1 MLFFPEKKK
10 KSHLNFL
17 LLQMSQCV
25 CMCSVVQSCPTLCG
39 PMDCSLSG
47 SFVHGIFQARILE
60 WIAISSSKKS
70 SGARDETLVSCISC
84 IDRQILYHWAT
95 WEALCKCYRNQLIFL
110 FFFLHIYTFQKLF
123 FSIMVYHRTFNIVL
137 CVIH

>member
-1 MLFFPEKKK
+1 
-10 KSHLNFL
+10 
-17 LLQMSQCV
+17 MSRCV

-60 WIAISSSKKS
+60 WIAISSSRKS
-70 SGARDETLVSCISC
+70 SQLRDETLVSCISC

-95 WEALCKCYRNQLIFL
+95 WEALCKCYIKQLILL
-110 FFFLHIYTFQKLF
+110 FFFFFTHIYISKIILF
-123 FSIMVYHRTFNIVL
+123 HYGLSQDIEYSSLCYTIGPCCLSIL
-137 CVIH
+137 